1 MMSVRSAVSPASD
14 HNELIE
20 LMRRVLQLS
29 DGPRSVAQIVRDL
42 PKSLRVRPEVA
53 ESLLVEEVAAGR
65 LYEYPKVRNKTQFWV
80 RSPLEFARSLI
91 LSKLQAAP
99 VTRTDAL
106 KVIKGKAFEGLS
118 KSVRDQLF
126 DELLQE
132 GALSRHPPFIGTGR
146 APKPKFGSRRPAPA
160 DYLRDAIRKVA
171 GVLELSERDALEAAV
186 LCAQQELRLL
196 EPEPQS
202 ILEAEA
208 ESDVKRPPESE
219 RKNDLQS
226 VPSSAPEPD
235 LLPTVETLSVPGPPD
250 TTNEPVTDP
259 QQLLMAAMRQVNPRV
274 ESGDMVD
281 IIALRA
287 SLASA
292 LPGAAFDAA
301 LLKAAAQRTL
311 AVHRYDRPGL
321 LQPAER
327 DQLLQDEQGL
337 FYNTVSLWRN

>member
-1 MMSVRSAVSPASD
+1 MMSGSSSVSPASD
-14 HNELIE
+14 NTELVE

-29 DGPRSVAQIVRDL
+29 DGPRSVAQIVRDM

-53 ESLLVEEVAAGR
+53 ESLLVEEVTAGR
-65 LYEYPKVRNKTQFWV
+65 LYEYPKIRNKAQFWF

-91 LSKLQAAP
+91 LSKLQGAP

-106 KVIKGKAFEGLS
+106 KVIKGKAFEGLP
-118 KSVRDQLF
+118 KQVREQLF
-126 DELLQE
+126 DDLLRE
-132 GALSRHPPFIGTGR
+132 GALYQHPPFIGTGR
-146 APKPKFGSRRPAPA
+146 APKPKFGSRSPAPS

-171 GVLELSERDALEAAV
+171 EVLGLSERDALEAAV
-186 LCAQQELRLL
+186 LCAHQELRLL
-196 EPEPQS
+196 EPEVQTDLELQPELELQQNSQS
-202 ILEAEA
+202 GL
-208 ESDVKRPPESE
+208 
-219 RKNDLQS
+219 
-226 VPSSAPEPD
+226 PSASEPD
-235 LLPTVETLSVPGPPD
+235 LSPMLETRPVPGPPE
-250 TTNEPVTDP
+250 TTTETVPDS
-259 QQLLMAAMRQVNPRV
+259 QELLMSAMRQVNPRV

-281 IIALRA
+281 IIALRS
-287 SLASA
+287 SLASD

-327 DQLLQDEQGL
+327 DQLLQDEQGQ